1 VLSGFGVLEK
11 RAPVGAPCWVGR
23 GVAVGEGAREKG
35 ELRSAI
41 KKGGVKGARVASG
54 LDEIVRPLAEVNA
67 AVRFVFRLR
76 KCPSGFASPPGQEQK
91 RIVYGNCWYTLGV
104 AKKVTK

>member
-1 VLSGFGVLEK
+1 MSNGLRLDRCCRGSVCLGK

-54 LDEIVRPLAEVNA
+54 LDEIVRPLAESKCCG
-67 AVRFVFRLR
+67 FV
-76 KCPSGFASPPGQEQK
+76 EQK
-91 RIVYGNCWYTLGV
+91 RIVYGNCW
-104 AKKVTK
+104 